1 MKKGIFINGMLVLL
15 LLLLPALVVFA
26 GGSGDRQSS
35 GGTKVHPMRFVVPQT
50 APPDYETGIKAVN
63 DKLRADGV
71 DIEVSVIRIPWDQYE
86 QKLNLM
92 MSTGEP
98 FELLHVMNDIKNI
111 SALTSRDALLP
122 LDEYL
127 PKYPNLVS
135 KFDNGQWLAG
145 MVNGKTY
152 AVPDYW
158 RSMDYYLGYLYVRTD
173 ILEKIGVKEFP
184 LHDVD
189 EVLNVM
195 KRMQDHI
202 RQTNGRTAYHYP
214 HQLSW
219 APNWL
224 HRSYN
229 TYPFYVENS
238 LGLILARQDGT
249 VDSYF
254 ESEEFKKDA
263 AVYRKMFQM
272 GLIHPD
278 ILNLPPDTKATEFEQ
293 GAGLPGELQLQ
304 GNLPNLQEIMP
315 EAAAEQFWLFPEK
328 PNMIFTLG
336 QNMNAVSATA
346 ENPES
351 GLKFL
356 NWLYARKENYDLWHY
371 GVEGVHYTRSVK
383 NGIESITD
391 ANNTPLYQFEAWMT
405 GFVPY
410 WTFGTEVDQAIV
422 DMLTKES
429 PNRVYSPMAG
439 FIFDAT
445 LVSSELASLQTEII
459 ASFYPIKYGL
469 VDFNTAH
476 PEALRR
482 LKAAGLDKYMAEY
495 RRQFA
500 EYLKANPGVIG
511 K

>member
-1 MKKGIFINGMLVLL
+1 MKKRCFFNGMLVLL
-15 LLLLPALVVFA
+15 FLLPALAVFA
-26 GGSGDRQSS
+26 GGSGEQQKTA
-35 GGTKVHPMRFVVPQT
+35 GGGKVHPMRFVVPQI
-50 APPDYETGIKAVN
+50 APQDYETGIKAVN

-135 KFDNGQWLAG
+135 KFDSGQWLAG
-145 MVNGKTY
+145 MVSGKTY

-158 RSMDYYLGYLYVRTD
+158 RSMDYYLSYLNVRTD
-173 ILEKIGVKEFP
+173 ILEKLGIAEFP
-184 LHDVD
+184 THNVD

-195 KRMQDHI
+195 KRMQDYI
-202 RQTNGRTAYHYP
+202 RQDVGKVAYHFP
-214 HQLSW
+214 HQPSW
-219 APNWL
+219 PPNWL
-224 HRSYN
+224 HRTYD

-249 VDSYF
+249 IDSYF
-254 ESEEFKKDA
+254 ESEEFKKDV

-278 ILNLPPDTKATEFEQ
+278 ILNLPPDYKYTEFSQ
-293 GAGLPGELQLQ
+293 GALLPGENQVNIADLQQ
-304 GNLPNLQEIMP
+304 FKP
-315 EAAAEQFWLFPEK
+315 EAESENIWLAPEK
-328 PNMIFTLG
+328 PNMVFTLG

-346 ENPES
+346 EDPES

-356 NWLYARKENYDLWHY
+356 NWLYASKENYELWHY
-371 GVEGVHYTRSVK
+371 GIEGVHYTRSAEK
-383 NGIESITD
+383 GIESITD
-391 ANNTPLYQFEAWMT
+391 ANNAPLYQFEAWMT
-405 GFVPY
+405 GYVPY
-410 WTFGTEVDQAIV
+410 WTFGTETDQAIV
-422 DMLTKES
+422 DMITKES
-429 PNRVYSPMAG
+429 PNRVYSPIAG

-445 LVSSELASLQTEII
+445 PVASELASLQTEII

-469 VDFNTAH
+469 VEFDTAY
-476 PEALRR
+476 PQALSR

-500 EYLKANPGVIG
+500 EYLKATPDALG
-511 K
+511 KK